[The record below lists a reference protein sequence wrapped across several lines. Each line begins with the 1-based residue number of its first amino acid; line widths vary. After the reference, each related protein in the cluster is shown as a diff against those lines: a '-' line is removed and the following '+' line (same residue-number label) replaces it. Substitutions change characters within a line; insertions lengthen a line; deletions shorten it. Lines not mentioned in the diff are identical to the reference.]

1 MSQAVANLIGNASKH
16 AADSGDI
23 TVSLQR
29 SENHK
34 GMIEIVVADRGPG
47 IPEEFREKVKQRF
60 FRLDES
66 RNTPGTG
73 LGLNLADAVVR
84 LHKGKLVLEDN
95 APGLRSVVILPEY
108 EEKKQQAA

>member
-1 MSQAVANLIGNASKH
+1 MV
-16 AADSGDI
+16 
-23 TVSLQR
+23 
-29 SENHK
+29 
-34 GMIEIVVADRGPG
+34 EIVVADRGPG

-95 APGLRSVVILPEY
+95 APGLRSVMLLPEFTG
-108 EEKKQQAA
+108 EIRKAA